1 MRRADSLE
9 KTPVLRKIKGR
20 RRRGRQ
26 RMRWLDGIIDSM
38 DMSLNK
44 LQEMVKDKEAWHA
57 AVQRVAES
65 DRTEHLNNN
74 KLHSWWSCALCTS
87 EKTRVITPVYQ
98 PCLVLLHGKW
108 DVESLE
114 NPVKTR
120 QDSSVIISCQP
131 CRGGNLMFD
140 TMGT

>member
-1 MRRADSLE
+1 M
-9 KTPVLRKIKGR
+9 
-20 RRRGRQ
+20 
-26 RMRWLDGIIDSM
+26 IDSCC
-38 DMSLNK
+38 SLWGCK
-44 LQEMVKDKEAWHA
+44 
-57 AVQRVAES
+57 ES
-65 DRTEHLNNN
+65 DRTERPNNN

-120 QDSSVIISCQP
+120 QDGSVIISCQP
-131 CRGGNLMFD
+131 RRGGNLMFD
-140 TMGT
+140 TMGI